1 MQAPSCY
8 NSSTQSVERWGME
21 ERIEIEVQKLELKD
35 MRESVSLNRREFA
48 ESFGIPLR
56 TVEDWEAGRRKM
68 PEYLLR
74 LMGYKL
80 RMEAYWREEENRR
93 QKEQSRNVN
102 IIHEPD
108 GKRIVLINDIRFK
121 GKNREEWAEI
131 EEYLKEYVGEYYEI
145 EENSDIVYIASDF
158 PDEYANS
165 ESRLALKGPVAKAK
179 ANASQGIPELIQIAT
194 NETYQENTKKKHA
207 IDAKYG
213 WYRYDVRFA
222 LPVYDD
228 KTGKLARYNIYSARM
243 LVRHAKDGKKYL
255 YDFLSIKKEASSP
268 LE

>member
-1 MQAPSCY
+1 M
-8 NSSTQSVERWGME
+8 VENVQ
-21 ERIEIEVQKLELKD
+21 IEVQKLELKD
-35 MRESVSLNRREFA
+35 MRESLALNRREFA

-56 TVEDWEAGRRKM
+56 TMEDWEAGRRKM

-80 RMEAYWREEENRR
+80 RMEEHWREEERK
-93 QKEQSRNVN
+93 QKNKSRNVN
-102 IIHEPD
+102 IIRELD
-108 GKRIVLINDIRFK
+108 GRRIVLINDIRFK
-121 GKNREEWAEI
+121 GKHREEWEEI

-145 EENSDIVYIASDF
+145 EENSEIVYIDSDF
-158 PDEYANS
+158 PDEFANS

-194 NETYQENTKKKHA
+194 NESYQENTKKKHMT
-207 IDAKYG
+207 DAKFG

-228 KTGKLARYNIYSARM
+228 KSGKLARYNIYSARM

-255 YDFLSIKKEASSP
+255 YDFLTIKKEASSP